1 MRFVRLRSL
10 PWWLALGAVVVA
22 ALFFFVNGRSYLARQ
37 AAVRQSL
44 AAREAMVETLSLLK
58 DAETGERGFLLT
70 DGDTFL
76 DPYRVALPKI
86 AQAIDVLRR
95 FGDAEPDEHAR
106 ARRVIDLVHQKLAV
120 LSYLIA
126 RRREHDLS
134 PREAVPLLE
143 RGKTVMDALR
153 VEIAE
158 MIARSDQR
166 LDERE
171 QAMAAV
177 TLRLQLLLGAAL
189 FGGVALALAGL
200 RTARTDAMEAQR
212 TSEQLAREL
221 EAREAAEQKYRDQ
234 TRLLESVL
242 TKIGDAV
249 IVLDADRN
257 VLIMNPAAERMVP
270 YRVGA
275 TLSKEWSTQVLTY
288 LPDGKTLFPPEQ
300 GPMTRA
306 LQGFASDDVE
316 MVIVVPPSEP
326 RSYSVT
332 TRPMSSGDETV
343 GAVAVFRDWTEIRR
357 ATEELL
363 ENEQRYKILSEAS
376 FEGVAITKDGKIQDT
391 NANLAHWLGYE
402 PSELVGKTEIDLFP
416 AEEQARVREV
426 SLANDVAYES
436 RMLRRD
442 GSTFPVEVRGH
453 VATLRNEWVRIAV
466 VRDITEKQ
474 EREAELLEKT
484 EQLRMLSLR
493 DELTGLYNRR
503 GFMEIA
509 EHRLKTEQRARKPCA
524 VFFADLNGL
533 KLINDQLGHETGD
546 RAIREAAR
554 VLETVFRA
562 SDVVARLGGDE
573 FAVFASECDDLG
585 VVAAAMRLERAVSEL
600 NDASTNRYRLSVS
613 VGAAVLHADEP
624 RDLAALMQAADE
636 NMYDVKRARHQRFS
650 LRVRPG

>member
-10 PWWLALGAVVVA
+10 PWWLALGAVVLA
-22 ALFFFVNGRSYLARQ
+22 GLFFFVNGRSYLARQ
-37 AAVRQSL
+37 AAVRESL
-44 AAREAMVETLSLLK
+44 ASREAMAETLSLLK
-58 DAETGERGFLLT
+58 DAETGARGFLLT
-70 DGDTFL
+70 DEERFL
-76 DPYRVALPKI
+76 ESYDVALPGLSR
-86 AQAIDVLRR
+86 DLGVLRL
-95 FGDAEPDEHAR
+95 FGDAEPAEHAR
-106 ARRVIDLVHQKLAV
+106 AHRVIELVRQKLAI

-126 RRREHDLS
+126 RRRERDLS

-143 RGKTVMDALR
+143 QGKTVMDAAR
-153 VEIAE
+153 VEVAE
-158 MIARSDQR
+158 MIAGSDQR
-166 LDERE
+166 LEERE

-189 FGGVALALAGL
+189 FGGIALALVGL
-200 RTARTDAMEAQR
+200 RSARTDANQAQL
-212 TSEQLAREL
+212 TSEMLAREL
-221 EAREAAEQKYRDQ
+221 EARERAEQKFRDQ

-242 TKIGDAV
+242 TNIGDAV

-275 TLSKEWSTQVLTY
+275 TLSKEWSTQVVTY
-288 LPDGKTLFPPEQ
+288 LPDGKTLFPPEK
-300 GPMTRA
+300 GPLTRA
-306 LQGFASDDVE
+306 LQGFPSDDVE
-316 MVIVVPPSEP
+316 MMIVVPPAEP

-332 TRPMSSGDETV
+332 TRPMSSGDVTV
-343 GAVAVFRDWTEIRR
+343 GAVAVFRDWTELRR
-357 ATEELL
+357 AAKELV

-376 FEGVAITKDGKIQDT
+376 FEGVAITKDGKIQDS
-391 NANLAHWLGYE
+391 NVNFAHWLGYE
-402 PSELVGKTEIDLFP
+402 PRDLVGKTGIDFFP
-416 AEEQARVREV
+416 AEEQARVREL

-453 VATLRNEWVRIAV
+453 VSTLRNQLVRIAV
-466 VRDITEKQ
+466 VRDITEKK
-474 EREAELLEKT
+474 EREAELLQKT
-484 EQLRMLSLR
+484 EQLRALSLR

-509 EHRLKTEQRARKPCA
+509 EHRLKTEQRARKSCA

-533 KLINDQLGHETGD
+533 KLINDQLGHEAGD

-554 VLETVFRA
+554 VLESVFRA
-562 SDVVARLGGDE
+562 ADVVARLGGDE

-600 NDASTNRYRLSVS
+600 NDASTSRYRLSVS

>member
-1 MRFVRLRSL
+1 VI
-10 PWWLALGAVVVA
+10 AG
-22 ALFFFVNGRSYLARQ
+22 LFFFVNGRSYLERQ
-37 AAVRQSL
+37 AAVRKSL
-44 AAREAMVETLSLLK
+44 AAREAMAETLSLLK
-58 DAETGERGFLLT
+58 DAETGVRGFLLT
-70 DGDTFL
+70 DDDGFL
-76 DPYRVALPKI
+76 DPYEVALPKLS
-86 AQAIDVLRR
+86 QDLDVLRR
-95 FGDAEPDEHAR
+95 FGDAEPAEHAR
-106 ARRVIDLVHQKLAV
+106 AHRAIDLVHQKLAV

-143 RGKTVMDALR
+143 QGKAVMDATR
-153 VEIAE
+153 VEVAE
-158 MIARSDQR
+158 MIAGSDQR
-166 LDERE
+166 LAQRE

-177 TLRLQLLLGAAL
+177 TLRLQLLLGTAL
-189 FGGVALALAGL
+189 FGGIALALVGL
-200 RTARTDAMEAQR
+200 WSARTDATQAQL
-212 TSEQLAREL
+212 TSEELAREL
-221 EAREAAEQKYRDQ
+221 EARERAEQKFRDQ

-242 TKIGDAV
+242 TNIGDAV

-275 TLSKEWSTQVLTY
+275 TLSKEWSTQVVTH
-288 LPDGKTLFPPEQ
+288 LPDGKTLFPPEK

-316 MVIVVPPSEP
+316 MLIVVPTGES

-332 TRPMSSGDETV
+332 TRPMSRGGATV
-343 GAVAVFRDWTEIRR
+343 GAVAVFRDWTDLRR
-357 ATEELL
+357 ATKELV

-376 FEGVAITKDGKIQDT
+376 FEGVAITKEGKIQDS
-391 NANLAHWLGYE
+391 NPNFAHWLGYE
-402 PSELVGKTEIDLFP
+402 PADLVGMTGIELFP
-416 AEEQARVREV
+416 EDERARVRELSTEDEV
-426 SLANDVAYES
+426 GYEA

-442 GSTFPVEVRGH
+442 GSTFPVEVRGRFAKFH
-453 VATLRNEWVRIAV
+453 NDVVRLAV
-466 VRDITEKQ
+466 IRDITEKKQ
-474 EREAELLEKT
+474 REAELLEKT
-484 EQLRMLSLR
+484 EQLRALSLR

-509 EHRLKTEQRARKPCA
+509 EHHLKTDQRARKPCA

-533 KLINDQLGHETGD
+533 KLINDQLGHEMGD

-554 VLETVFRA
+554 VLESVFRA

-573 FAVFASECDDLG
+573 FAIFASECDDLG
-585 VVAAAMRLERAVSEL
+585 VVAAAMRLERAVSDL
-600 NDASTNRYRLSVS
+600 NDTSTNRYRLSVS

-624 RDLAALMQAADE
+624 RDLAALMQAADQ

>member
-10 PWWLALGAVVVA
+10 PWWLALGAVVIA
-22 ALFFFVNGRSYLARQ
+22 GLFFFVNGRSYLERQ
-37 AAVRQSL
+37 AAVRKSL
-44 AAREAMVETLSLLK
+44 AAREAMAETLSLLK
-58 DAETGERGFLLT
+58 DAETGVRGFLLT
-70 DGDTFL
+70 DDDGFL
-76 DPYRVALPKI
+76 DPYEVALPKLS
-86 AQAIDVLRR
+86 QDLDVLRR
-95 FGDAEPDEHAR
+95 FGDAEPAEHAR
-106 ARRVIDLVHQKLAV
+106 AHRAIDLVHQKLAV

-143 RGKTVMDALR
+143 QGKAVMDATR
-153 VEIAE
+153 VEVAE
-158 MIARSDQR
+158 MIAGSDQR
-166 LDERE
+166 LAQRE

-177 TLRLQLLLGAAL
+177 TLRLQLLLGTAL
-189 FGGVALALAGL
+189 FGGIALALVGL
-200 RTARTDAMEAQR
+200 SSARTDATQAQL
-212 TSEQLAREL
+212 TSEELAREL
-221 EAREAAEQKYRDQ
+221 EARERAEQKFRDQ

-242 TKIGDAV
+242 TNIGDAV

-275 TLSKEWSTQVLTY
+275 TLSKEWSTQVVTR
-288 LPDGKTLFPPEQ
+288 LPDGKTLFPPEK

-316 MVIVVPPSEP
+316 MLIVVPTGES

-332 TRPMSSGDETV
+332 TRPMSRGGATV
-343 GAVAVFRDWTEIRR
+343 GAVAVFRDWTDLRR
-357 ATEELL
+357 ATKELV

-376 FEGVAITKDGKIQDT
+376 FEGVAITKEGKIQDS
-391 NANLAHWLGYE
+391 NPNFAHWLGYE
-402 PSELVGKTEIDLFP
+402 PADLVGMTGIELFP
-416 AEEQARVREV
+416 EDERARVRELSTEDEV
-426 SLANDVAYES
+426 GYEA

-442 GSTFPVEVRGH
+442 GSTFPVEVRGRFAKFH
-453 VATLRNEWVRIAV
+453 NDVVRLAV
-466 VRDITEKQ
+466 IRDITEKKQ
-474 EREAELLEKT
+474 REAELLEKT
-484 EQLRMLSLR
+484 EQLRALSLR

-509 EHRLKTEQRARKPCA
+509 EHHLKTDQRARKPCA

-533 KLINDQLGHETGD
+533 KLINDQLGHEMGD

-554 VLETVFRA
+554 VLESVFRA

-573 FAVFASECDDLG
+573 FAIFASECDDLG
-585 VVAAAMRLERAVSEL
+585 VVAAAMRLERAVSDL
-600 NDASTNRYRLSVS
+600 NDTSTNRYRLSVS

-624 RDLAALMQAADE
+624 RDLAALMQAADQ